1 MCGIAGLIDYTQQ
14 GGYELARTLTRITD
28 ALAHRGPD
36 ASATWLDREGRVGLG
51 HRRLSIIDLSPAGAQ
66 PMHSSSGRYS
76 IVFNGEIYGFLS
88 LRSELEERGSRFRG
102 HSDTEVLLEAIE
114 TYGVESALRRCNGM
128 FAFALYDSAAR
139 QIIFA
144 RDRIG
149 KKPLYIG
156 VSRSAVAFGSELKSI
171 KAHPAFQSAEV
182 DRDALTL
189 FFRHGYVPTPYSIYR
204 GIFKL
209 PHGSWLSLSVDTPP
223 ASTSAAL
230 AGVKSYWDAFD
241 AAEKG
246 SAQRIESPDEALD
259 ELDEAL
265 KRAVSERLV
274 SDVPVGALLSS
285 GVDSSLISAVMQE
298 VSTSPVK
305 TYTVR
310 FLEEQYN
317 EADLASAIAKQL
329 GTDHTEI
336 TAEPDT
342 ALRLVDELPD
352 VYDEPFADPSQIPT
366 LLVSKLAR
374 RTVTVALSGDGG
386 DEFFGGYKRYRQMI
400 AFDRLAKKTP
410 ALALRAARHAPQW
423 ALEFAAAAGRQVRPS
438 SLQDELTGK
447 RLRRL
452 AELLEI
458 QDPDDRYLDFRSLW
472 SDPAE
477 VVIGGVELPTAMT
490 SKRKPACLGAVD
502 RMMYSDMVDYL
513 PDDILVKM
521 DRASMSVGLEMRAP
535 LLDYRFIELAWRAP
549 RSLCFSEAK
558 GKPALRKLLSRR
570 LPEQFISVPKRG
582 FGVPVNAWL
591 RGPLR
596 AWAEEML
603 SPARLERDGILRA
616 EPIVSRWK
624 AHIAGDRDW
633 GPQLWSVLMFNLWH
647 DRWLRSG

>member
-1 MCGIAGLIDYTQQ
+1 MCGIAGLIDHAQRGREEVAQ
-14 GGYELARTLTRITD
+14 ILTRMTD

-36 ASATWLDREGRVGLG
+36 ASGTWLDPEGRVGLG
-51 HRRLSIIDLSPAGAQ
+51 HRRLSIIDLSPTGAQ

-76 IVFNGEIYGFLS
+76 IVFNGEIYGFLG
-88 LRSELEERGSRFRG
+88 LRAALEERGARFRG

-114 TYGVESALRRCNGM
+114 TYGLESALQRCNGM
-128 FAFALYDSAAR
+128 FAFALFDSATR
-139 QIIFA
+139 HIIFA

-156 VSRSAVAFGSELKSI
+156 VSKSGVAFGSELKSI
-171 KAHPAFQSAEV
+171 RAHPSFRSVEV
-182 DRDALTL
+182 DPQAATL
-189 FFRHGYVPTPYSIYR
+189 FLRYGYVPTPYSIYR

-209 PHGSWLSLSVDTPP
+209 PHGSWLSLAVDTPP
-223 ASTSAAL
+223 ASASTAL
-230 AGVKSYWDAFD
+230 SGVKRYWDAFE
-241 AAEKG
+241 AAQRG
-246 SAQRIESPDEALD
+246 YAQRIECPDEALD
-259 ELDEAL
+259 ALDAEL

-285 GVDSSLISAVMQE
+285 GVDSSLVSAVMQE
-298 VSTSPVK
+298 VSTSRVK

-317 EADLASAIAKQL
+317 EADLASGIARQL

-342 ALRLVDELPD
+342 ALRIVSELPD

-386 DEFFGGYKRYRQMI
+386 DEFFGGYKRYRQML
-400 AFDRLAKKTP
+400 AFDRLARKTP
-410 ALALRAARHAPQW
+410 AVALRAARHAPHW
-423 ALEFAAAAGRQVRPS
+423 ALEFAAAAAHHARPS
-438 SLQDELTGK
+438 SLQDEVTGK

-458 QDPDDRYLDFRSLW
+458 KDPDARYLDFRSLW
-472 SDPAE
+472 SHPAD
-477 VVIGGVELPTAMT
+477 VVFGGAEPPTAMT
-490 SKRKPACLGAVD
+490 SKRIPACLGAVD
-502 RMMYSDMVDYL
+502 RMMYRDMVDYL

-521 DRASMSVGLEMRAP
+521 DRASMAVGLEMRAP
-535 LLDYRFIELAWRAP
+535 LLDYRFVELAWRAP
-549 RSLCFSEAK
+549 RALCFAEAP

-570 LPEQFISVPKRG
+570 LPEQFINLSKRG

-596 AWAEEML
+596 AWADEML
-603 SPARLERDGILRA
+603 SPSRLQRDGIFRA

-624 AHIAGDRDW
+624 AHLAGRIDW
-633 GPQLWSVLMFNLWH
+633 GPQLWAVLMFNLWH
-647 DRWLRSG
+647 DRWVRSD